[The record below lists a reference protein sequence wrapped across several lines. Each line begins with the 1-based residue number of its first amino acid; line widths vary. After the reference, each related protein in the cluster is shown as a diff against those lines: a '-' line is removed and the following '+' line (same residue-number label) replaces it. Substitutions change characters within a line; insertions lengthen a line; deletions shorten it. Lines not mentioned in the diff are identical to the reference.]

1 MDSFVENG
9 KLNLAQSFESTAG
22 QFVGQASSLCRFEQ
36 ARPKFVVHLYRRSDD
51 GLSERIR
58 LHPSVFS
65 VFSVFSVRSVV
76 HFGMDA
82 T

>member
-9 KLNLAQSFESTAG
+9 KLNLAQSFESTTG
-22 QFVGQASSLCRFEQ
+22 QFVGQASSYFDSSK
-36 ARPKFVVHLYRRSDD
+36 PGPVVDLYRRSDD
-51 GLSERIR
+51 GQSERIR

>member
-1 MDSFVENG
+1 MGVH
-9 KLNLAQSFESTAG
+9 LRAG
-22 QFVGQASSLCRFEQ
+22 TPLSS
-36 ARPKFVVHLYRRSDD
+36 AGPKFVVHLYRRSDD
-51 GLSERIR
+51 GLSERLR

>member
-22 QFVGQASSLCRFEQ
+22 QFVGQASFLCRFEQ
-36 ARPKFVVHLYRRSDD
+36 ARPKFAVHLYSRSDD

-58 LHPSVFS
+58 IHPSVFS
-65 VFSVFSVRSVV
+65 VV
-76 HFGMDA
+76 HSGMDA